1 MPFFREGRHCL
12 QTSSESKLVFIGMKH
27 GAMLTHRKCTYAPEA
42 QSNENLCEIVKL
54 QVFNFFEKSKNF
66 NFETILVTY
75 NSFIWELRRILCP
88 GINFVKI
95 RT

>member
-54 QVFNFFEKSKNF
+54 LVFIF
-66 NFETILVTY
+66 
-75 NSFIWELRRILCP
+75 
-88 GINFVKI
+88 
-95 RT
+95 

>member
-27 GAMLTHRKCTYAPEA
+27 GAMLTHRKRTYAPEA

-54 QVFNFFEKSKNF
+54 QVFIFLKRAKTS
-66 NFETILVTY
+66 T
-75 NSFIWELRRILCP
+75 LRLYS
-88 GINFVKI
+88 
-95 RT
+95 